1 VHYVATAKVPG
12 VSEVVGAEQAKA
24 STGKLSPP
32 RAASGIN
39 DAQAQEGGRFTH
51 IDQSCVTISCSID
64 HRAAHTG
71 CDVMVDLGTALV
83 QYRKYNGWRRLNWY
97 ILLNI
102 IIIRK
107 TYHQSIDDF
116 MHFLHFISFHSGVGA
131 AEAWS
136 AYVEGVLASSSEK
149 ASLPHPPTTAAQH
162 NLCLA
167 IPGAAV
173 TVAGR
178 FFVSPAAAPPAA
190 TAL

>member
-1 VHYVATAKVPG
+1 MWWGGEGGSTAAGRDGQSVHYVATAKVPG

-136 AYVEGVLASSSEK
+136 AYVDGAGLFLGSGFAAPSS
-149 ASLPHPPTTAAQH
+149 HPR
-162 NLCLA
+162 C
-167 IPGAAV
+167 
-173 TVAGR
+173 
-178 FFVSPAAAPPAA
+178 AAPPVPRH
-190 TAL
+190 LRLRR